1 MKKIQILIGILLL
14 ISTVNA
20 QDINSLLKKVG
31 VKTQDSK
38 SAPANANIAE
48 GLKEALIIGA
58 EKGATLLSQPDAFL
72 GSAARKILLP
82 PEATKIENTL
92 RQLGMGKQV
101 DEAIVSMNRAAED
114 ACKTAAPIFV
124 KAIKKMTLTDAVT
137 ILKGLDTA
145 ATGYLKEKTTT
156 PLTAAFRPVIEG
168 ALEKTNA
175 TKHWNSLVTAYNR
188 FSLKKINP
196 DLAGYVTERTMQGV
210 YQEIAT
216 EEQNIRKN
224 PAARTTALLKS
235 VFGN

>member
-1 MKKIQILIGILLL
+1 MR
-14 ISTVNA
+14 
-20 QDINSLLKKVG
+20 IN
-31 VKTQDSK
+31 
-38 SAPANANIAE
+38 
-48 GLKEALIIGA
+48 
-58 EKGATLLSQPDAFL
+58 
-72 GSAARKILLP
+72 ILLP

-114 ACKTAAPIFV
+114 ACKTAAPIFIS
-124 KAIKKMTLTDAVT
+124 AIKEMTLTDAVT
-137 ILKGLDTA
+137 ILKGSDTA
-145 ATGYLKEKTTT
+145 ATSYLKEKTTA
-156 PLTAAFRPVIEG
+156 PLTTAFRPVIEG

-210 YQEIAT
+210 YQEIAA

-235 VFGN
+235 VFNK

>member
-31 VKTQDSK
+31 VKPQDSK
-38 SAPANANIAE
+38 STSGNINIAE

-72 GSAARKILLP
+72 GNAARKILLP

-114 ACKTAAPIFV
+114 ACKTAAPIFIS
-124 KAIKKMTLTDAVT
+124 AIKEMTLTDAVT
-137 ILKGLDTA
+137 ILKGSDTA
-145 ATGYLKEKTTT
+145 ATSYLKEKTTA
-156 PLTAAFRPVIEG
+156 PLTTAFRPVIEG

-210 YQEIAT
+210 YQEIAA

-235 VFGN
+235 VFNK

>member
-31 VKTQDSK
+31 VKPQDSK
-38 SAPANANIAE
+38 STSGNINIAE

-72 GSAARKILLP
+72 GNAARKILLP

-114 ACKTAAPIFV
+114 ACKTAAPIFIS
-124 KAIKKMTLTDAVT
+124 AIKEMTLTDAVT
-137 ILKGLDTA
+137 ILKGSDTA
-145 ATGYLKEKTTT
+145 ATSYLKEKTTA
-156 PLTAAFRPVIEG
+156 PLTTAFRPVIEG

-196 DLAGYVTERTMQGV
+196 DLADYVTERTMQGV
-210 YQEIAT
+210 YQEIAA

-235 VFGN
+235 VFNK

>member
-1 MKKIQILIGILLL
+1 MKKTQILLSILLL
-14 ISTVNA
+14 LSAANA
-20 QDINSLLKKVG
+20 QDINSLLKKAG

-38 SAPANANIAE
+38 SASTNINIAD
-48 GLKEALIIGA
+48 GLKEALIMGA
-58 EKGATLLSQPDAFL
+58 EKGTSLLSQPDAFL
-72 GSAARKILLP
+72 GSAVRKILLP

-92 RQLGMGKQV
+92 RKLGMGKQV
-101 DEAIVSMNRAAED
+101 DDAIVSMNRAAED
-114 ACKTAAPIFV
+114 ACKTAAPIFIS
-124 KAIKKMTLTDAVT
+124 AIKEMTLTDAVN
-137 ILKGLDTA
+137 ILKGSDTA
-145 ATGYLKEKTTT
+145 ATAYLKEKTTA
-156 PLTAAFRPVIEG
+156 PLTTAFRPVIEG

-175 TKHWNSLVTAYNR
+175 TKQWNSLISAYNR

-235 VFGN
+235 VFNK